1 MKTFAYSSLTILHL
15 VYLLTIFVWYAT
27 IGNGVVQ
34 ELLVFDF
41 RGFWE
46 QFQDSGINTT
56 LVILAGIYPFYVIP
70 LMIAGW
76 WFIDKH
82 PKSVLWLTAVPLFFV
97 LLVLGVV
104 FYFLISLSQIF

>member
-41 RGFWE
+41 KGFWE
-46 QFQDSGINTT
+46 QFQGPDSSTYLFTGVG
-56 LVILAGIYPFYVIP
+56 LYPFYVIP

-76 WFIDKH
+76 WFIDKK
-82 PKSVLWLTAVPLFFV
+82 PKAVLWLTAIPLFFI
-97 LLVLGVV
+97 LVGLGVV